1 MGRLIRRLIGSVLG
15 LAMIAWIITPGQVR
29 A

>member
-1 MGRLIRRLIGSVLG
+1 MGRLVRRLIGSVLG
-15 LAMIAWIITPGQVR
+15 LAMIAWIMAPGQVR